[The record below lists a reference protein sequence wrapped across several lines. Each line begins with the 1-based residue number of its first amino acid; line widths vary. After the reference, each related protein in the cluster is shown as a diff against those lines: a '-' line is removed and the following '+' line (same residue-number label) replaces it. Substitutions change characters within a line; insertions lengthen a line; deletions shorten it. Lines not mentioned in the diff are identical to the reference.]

1 MRVALSDHKNLYG
14 EPDAE
19 VSSDDRSELG
29 EKFPGSVIVADTD
42 IAGLSLVDFGS
53 ILGISLLSC
62 AAHSS
67 QQGDVTQMMNLPQ
80 ADVCSE
86 AIVSENSYFVRHSS
100 NVARYSL
107 AIADAMNLPDQK
119 KKAIYVAGF
128 LHDIGKLQ
136 VAQSV
141 FYKKG
146 PLTSQEYESMRMHPL
161 YAVKMLSNVTF
172 PWPVKPLILYHHE
185 RYDGSGYPEGLARE
199 EIPLGARII
208 GIADFV
214 DAFSSKRL
222 YQRAHSLDEL
232 VERII
237 LYSMT
242 IFDDAV
248 CTALL
253 DMIEGGLLRISQESE
268 ETPDGDLDLEQTLM
282 MLDGR
287 DKFGCQ

>member
-1 MRVALSDHKNLYG
+1 MRVVLSDHKNLYG
-14 EPDAE
+14 EPDDE
-19 VSSDDRSELG
+19 VSFDEKSESG
-29 EKFPGSVIVADTD
+29 ERFPGSVIVANTD

-67 QQGDVTQMMNLPQ
+67 QRGDVTQMMNLPQ
-80 ADVCSE
+80 DDVCSD

-100 NVARYSL
+100 HVARYSL
-107 AIADAMNLPDQK
+107 AIAEAMNLLAQE

-146 PLTSQEYESMRMHPL
+146 PLTPQEYESMKMHPFL
-161 YAVKMLSNVTF
+161 AVKMLSNVTF
-172 PWPVKPLILYHHE
+172 PWPIKPLILYHHE
-185 RYDGSGYPEGLARE
+185 RCDGSGYPEGLARE
-199 EIPLGARII
+199 KIPLGARII
-208 GIADFV
+208 GVADFV

-222 YQRAHSLDEL
+222 YHRAHSLDEL

-237 LYSMT
+237 IYSMT

-248 CTALL
+248 CAALL
-253 DMIEGGLLRISQESE
+253 EMIEGGVLRISQDSE
-268 ETPDGDLDLEQTLM
+268 QTPEGDLDLEQTLM
-282 MLDGR
+282 MLDGK
-287 DKFGCQ
+287 DKLGCL

>member
-14 EPDAE
+14 EPNDE
-19 VSSDDRSELG
+19 VSRDERSEQEG
-29 EKFPGSVIVADTD
+29 ECTGSLIVADAD
-42 IAGLSLVDFGS
+42 IPGLSLVDFGS

-67 QQGDVTQMMNLPQ
+67 QQGDATQVINLSQ
-80 ADVCSE
+80 DNVCSE
-86 AIVSENSYFVRHSS
+86 AIMSENSYFVRHSS

-107 AIADAMNLPDQK
+107 AMADAMRLPVQK
-119 KKAIYVAGF
+119 KKAIFVAGF

-136 VAQSV
+136 VAPSV

-146 PLTSQEYESMRMHPL
+146 PLTPEEYEKMKMHPFL
-161 YAVKMLSNVTF
+161 AVKMLSNVTF
-172 PWPVKPLILYHHE
+172 PWPIKPLILYHHE
-185 RYDGSGYPEGLARE
+185 RCDGSGYPEGLVRD

-208 GIADFV
+208 GVADFV

-237 LYSMT
+237 VYSMT
-242 IFDDAV
+242 IFDDVV
-248 CTALL
+248 CTALMDL
-253 DMIEGGLLRISQESE
+253 IESGVLRISQESE
-268 ETPDGDLDLEQTLM
+268 EAEEMGSDLEQTLFM
-282 MLDGR
+282 VDG
-287 DKFGCQ
+287 KNGMGYL